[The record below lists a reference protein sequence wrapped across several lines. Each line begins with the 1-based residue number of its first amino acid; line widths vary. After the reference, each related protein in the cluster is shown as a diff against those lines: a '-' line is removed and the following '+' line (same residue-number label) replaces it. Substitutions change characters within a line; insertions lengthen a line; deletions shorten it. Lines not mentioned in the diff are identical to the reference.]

1 MTAAFGVQAKR
12 SRYIGGR
19 TALAR
24 QTITPKEK
32 RRKNIERPEGAMV
45 YVSMDTSEGIIEGN
59 TANAGLSDLSPLP
72 IFGGGETRHENA
84 EASKAGGSM
93 KLRHPA
99 SNFFMKKLL
108 LLPLLLSNALAQDGS
123 FNGTVYDLD
132 SGRIQ
137 VISGSVDIKPKED
150 TYLSTLRRINA
161 ELAESN
167 ARMSAEIAAN
177 NQLYELR
184 EQTRLLRKI
193 ADQ

>member
-1 MTAAFGVQAKR
+1 
-12 SRYIGGR
+12 
-19 TALAR
+19 
-24 QTITPKEK
+24 
-32 RRKNIERPEGAMV
+32 
-45 YVSMDTSEGIIEGN
+45 
-59 TANAGLSDLSPLP
+59 
-72 IFGGGETRHENA
+72 
-84 EASKAGGSM
+84 
-93 KLRHPA
+93 
-99 SNFFMKKLL
+99 MKKLL
-108 LLPLLLSNALAQDGS
+108 LLPLLLSNTLAQDGS

-150 TYLSTLRRINA
+150 THLSTLRRINA

-167 ARMSAEIAAN
+167 ARMSAEITAN

>member
-1 MTAAFGVQAKR
+1 
-12 SRYIGGR
+12 
-19 TALAR
+19 
-24 QTITPKEK
+24 
-32 RRKNIERPEGAMV
+32 MV
-45 YVSMDTSEGIIEGN
+45 YVYMN
-59 TANAGLSDLSPLP
+59 T
-72 IFGGGETRHENA
+72 FGGGETRHENA
-84 EASKAGGSM
+84 KASKAGGSM

-108 LLPLLLSNALAQDGS
+108 LLALVTSVQAQDGS

-137 VISGSVDIKPKED
+137 VISGSVDIKPTESP
-150 TYLSTLRRINA
+150 YLSTLRRINA

-167 ARMSAEIAAN
+167 ARISAEIAAN